1 MSQRR
6 QPLFAAAGVILVLLI
21 AAFIIFYGKK
31 NPETGG
37 QASLRNDYDRLFAEF
52 SVEHPGRGTL
62 DYPENIS
69 ADYAKSYAMFLSAD
83 LIRAR
88 SESSFEL
95 SPAAKN
101 AGYWLLDHADE
112 DQDGVIGWGLPVAWD
127 AYGDGTLNP
136 PNAVYTIT
144 TAIAIN
150 GLLDWLE
157 VDPNAPAD
165 RIVSTV
171 GAAFQPFLE
180 PEAKTPEGL
189 LLYSLSAND
198 RPYVTYNPA
207 AYMAG
212 QMQRFSASTS
222 DPEEQRRLRA
232 VADQTM
238 IALLDARLVDQRGG
252 WYWLYGVGES
262 SPNDAAHAIYIVDGI
277 YQYIAHQG
285 KFADEFDW
293 SNIVKHIDLF
303 YSSSN
308 ERWMR
313 FPQLSPDSPQD
324 PPRLYEIGM
333 LLRFMAM
340 AGKHE
345 EGLSLYQY
353 SLDYRTPDG
362 LYAKFPVSAS
372 DGEQPLVIN
381 EYMSYLLY
389 GWSSLLFQPPLIGL
403 SEPSNVAENDP
414 AVDEAP
420 PVTDL
425 KQPILVPFTFL
436 DVEDY
441 DIQLEFDVNQMAGN
455 LLVNE
460 KKFSLPEQTLP
471 LKIIEWDPQTLVVFT
486 RRLWSNQTQIWSLDL
501 TTGENRE
508 LLLPADT
515 SLLMFRQAVLYQHHI
530 VFILF
535 DPIKKTNFLYRL
547 LPGKEAGQAL
557 QFDRSFQE
565 EYYIDQRYGY
575 RQQPHILAVEFQ
587 ERLYLASDS
596 VVYEYRYLPGRE
608 TAASLT
614 NFSLSNQ
621 FNALEIAADQTGI
634 FALYRNVDY
643 SAAQPQT
650 EQNFPFVLYDLATQ
664 TVAQTDFNGFVP
676 YGLTVEDGKPR
687 VQLLETPEDLQ
698 EVFLIDMRNMPA
710 SGMMSA
716 GVNNLEGEVIW
727 TQSYYLNA
735 FVDFLEE
742 NSDPRTLFPLSD
754 LKPQIKR
761 RLDFEM
767 ALIDRLMI
775 EGSGLLCKAFTVDR
789 TPVLHAVQTGKMLLL
804 MKRYQSLPNSLPLE
818 SYPKFRKQVMGLE
831 GHIEVLAQADPS
843 DRWLDEDKYYL
854 MWPKGSPF
862 WADGAGIPYNHQ
874 NMWAAG
880 LLYNDQQSKFPPKT
894 RQAVMDIPQQVL
906 DLEGFSGFPAKH
918 GVWNSKSP
926 EYFEWY
932 YWWGWG
938 KAGWKKSDAIS
949 VNTPHWA
956 GDGNN
961 VAIPVYRT
969 FDAMAVLIAGE
980 HSPGIL
986 PGGIVEYYRRG
997 VEMDGLE
1004 LFLSPYLAR
1013 YGKMPEV
1020 SSELAGKYLR
1030 FAGQPDLRDSLWAY
1044 RYMFDQMNTPA
1055 SVTQA
1060 EPPRVAQVGLYV
1072 LDILLVLGGA
1082 IVLSAIWKVDKP
1094 IPWLMGIFLIGYAM
1108 IVVTVEVGGLLS
1120 LLNSTAYFIVF
1131 HLLILFALIAI
1142 WSRSAAYPR
1151 LILFQAS
1158 LPERSAFLSSL
1169 KAHWEIWI
1177 FAAIC
1182 AAGFAFLGYSN
1193 LILPQ
1198 KIDDVVTAH
1207 LARVGYWL
1215 QHGNLRPWPA
1225 DTYQLAQVIYPLNA
1239 QSQILWSL
1247 LFLRSDQL
1255 AGISQWIA
1263 LPIVFLAVY
1272 GFARLLQLDRYWS
1285 VIAALVCFS
1294 IPNVYLQGLT
1304 AMTDLVSAALFL
1316 CAVYLFFLMLRE
1328 ERLSI
1333 LSGVA
1338 LGLAVGTKQTILF
1351 ALPGLFLIL
1360 AYLAITR
1367 KSLWSLL
1374 LKWTGVSLAAFLLAG
1389 AYIYISNFV
1398 YWGSPLGPDVT
1409 YQGFTQRGAAL
1420 SLIEYLDRFLANGAA
1435 LLGVLFKVDLM
1446 GWNFDGTVWPG
1457 PALFALILC
1466 SLLYVGSRVRSRE
1479 MDLTAYSLM
1488 ALAVSNAL
1496 ILLLVRD
1503 FTGSLSRYLMISMIL
1518 FVPLG
1523 IAGLARIAEEMK
1535 SQRRSNPPV

>member
-1 MSQRR
+1 MTRNR
-6 QPLFAAAGVILVLLI
+6 QYFLAAAGVILTLLI
-21 AAFIIFYGKK
+21 VALLFFYGKDHS
-31 NPETGG
+31 ETGE
-37 QASLRNDYDRLFAEF
+37 QTSPRNEYDRLFAKF
-52 SVEHPGRGTL
+52 SVGHPGRGTL

-88 SESSFEL
+88 SESPFEL

-136 PNAVYTIT
+136 PNTIYTIT

-150 GLLDWLE
+150 GLLDWME
-157 VDPNAPAD
+157 VDPNAPVD

-171 GAAFQPFLE
+171 SAAFQPFLE
-180 PEAKTPEGL
+180 PEAQTPDGL

-212 QMQRFSASTS
+212 QMQRFSVLTS
-222 DPEEQRRLRA
+222 DPEEQKRLRST
-232 VADQTM
+232 ADQTM
-238 IALLDARLVDQRGG
+238 TVLLDARLMDPHGG

-285 KFADEFDW
+285 AFADEFAW

-303 YSSSN
+303 YSRSN
-308 ERWMR
+308 GRWMR

-353 SLDYRTPDG
+353 SLEYRTPDG

-372 DGEQPLVIN
+372 SGEKPLVIN

-389 GWSSLLFQPPLIGL
+389 GWSSLLFQSPVIDI
-403 SEPSNVAENDP
+403 SESSNVAGDNP
-414 AVDEAP
+414 AVDESL
-420 PVTDL
+420 PVTDIS
-425 KQPILVPFTFL
+425 QPILVPFTFL
-436 DVEDY
+436 DVVDY

-455 LLVNE
+455 LLINE
-460 KKFSLPEQTLP
+460 KKFPLPERTLP
-471 LKIIEWDPQTLVVFT
+471 LRIIEWDPQTLVVFT
-486 RRLWSNQTQIWSLDL
+486 RQLWSNQTQIWTLDL
-501 TTGENRE
+501 TTGEDRE
-508 LLLPADT
+508 IPLPANI
-515 SLLMFRQAVLYQHHI
+515 SLFMFRQAVLYQHQI

-535 DPIKKTNFLYRL
+535 DPVNKTNFLYRV
-547 LPGKEAGQAL
+547 LPGKDAGQAL
-557 QFDRSFQE
+557 QFDESFQE

-575 RQQPHILAVEFQ
+575 RQQPHILTVEFQ
-587 ERLYLASDS
+587 ERLYVASDS
-596 VVYEYRYLPGRE
+596 VVYEYRYSPGVDQ
-608 TAASLT
+608 TASLT

-643 SAAQPQT
+643 SATQPQT
-650 EQNFPFVLYDLATQ
+650 EQNFPFLLYDLASQ
-664 TVAQTDFNGFVP
+664 TVVQTDFNGFVP
-676 YGLTVEDGKPR
+676 YELTVEDGKPQ
-687 VQLLETPEDLQ
+687 VKLVKTPADLEAA
-698 EVFLIDMRNMPA
+698 FLADMHNMPA
-710 SGMMSA
+710 SGLMSA
-716 GVNNLEGEVIW
+716 GVNNYEGEVIW

-735 FVDFLEE
+735 FIDFLEQ
-742 NSDPRTLFPLSD
+742 NSDPRTLSPLSR

-767 ALIDRLMI
+767 ALIDRLMT
-775 EGSGLLCKAFTVDR
+775 EGSGLLCKTFTVDR

-804 MKRYQSLPNSLPLE
+804 MKRYRSLPNPLPLK
-818 SYPKFRKQVMGLE
+818 SYSKFRRHVMELE
-831 GHIEVLAQADPS
+831 GHIEVLAQADS
-843 DRWLDEDKYYL
+843 NDRWLEEGRYFL

-880 LLYNDQQSKFPPKT
+880 LLFNDQPLKFPPKV
-894 RQAVMDIPQQVL
+894 RQAVVDIPQQVL
-906 DLEGFSGFPAKH
+906 DLEGFSGFPPKH
-918 GVWNSKSP
+918 DNWNSTSP
-926 EYFEWY
+926 GYFEWY

-938 KAGWKKSDAIS
+938 KAGWKEEDGIS
-949 VNTPHWA
+949 VNTPSWK

-980 HSPGIL
+980 YSPDIL
-986 PGGIVEYYRRG
+986 PNGIVEYYRRG
-997 VEMDGLE
+997 VEMDELE

-1013 YGKMPEV
+1013 YGKTPEV
-1020 SSELAGKYLR
+1020 SAELAGKYLR

-1044 RYMFDQMNTPA
+1044 RYLFDAMNTPA
-1055 SVTQA
+1055 SITQA
-1060 EPPRVAQVGLYV
+1060 ESPRAAQVGLYL
-1072 LDILLVLGGA
+1072 LDVLLVLGGA

-1094 IPWLMGIFLIGYAM
+1094 IPWLMGIFLIGYAI
-1108 IVVTVEVGGLLS
+1108 IVVTVEAGGLLS
-1120 LLNSTAYFIVF
+1120 LLNSTTFFIVF
-1131 HLLILFALIAI
+1131 HLLILIALIAL
-1142 WSRSAAYPR
+1142 WSRGNAYPR
-1151 LILFQAS
+1151 LILFRTS
-1158 LPERSAFLSSL
+1158 LPEWSALRRSFKL
-1169 KAHWEIWI
+1169 HWEVWI
-1177 FAAIC
+1177 FAVIC
-1182 AAGFAFLGYSN
+1182 MAGFMFLGYSN
-1193 LILPQ
+1193 LVLPQ

-1207 LARVGYWL
+1207 LARVGYWM
-1215 QHGNLRPWPA
+1215 QHGDLRPWPA

-1247 LFLRSDQL
+1247 LFLRTDQL

-1316 CAVYLFFLMLRE
+1316 CAIYLFFLMVKE

-1351 ALPGLFLIL
+1351 ALPGLFLVL
-1360 AYLAITR
+1360 MYLAITR

-1374 LKWTGVSLAAFLLAG
+1374 LKWAGVSLAAFLLAG
-1389 AYIYISNFV
+1389 AYIYISNFL

-1409 YQGFTQRGAAL
+1409 YQGFTQRAGGL
-1420 SLIEYLDRFLANGAA
+1420 SLVEYLERFFTNGAA
-1435 LLGVLFKVDLM
+1435 LLGVLFKVDFM
-1446 GWNFDGTVWPG
+1446 SWNFDGTVWSG
-1457 PALFALILC
+1457 PVLFVLILC
-1466 SLLYVGSRVRSRE
+1466 SLLEIGSRSRSRK
-1479 MDLTAYSLM
+1479 MDLTAYALM
-1488 ALAVSNAL
+1488 TLAVSNAL
-1496 ILLLVRD
+1496 ILLFVRD
-1503 FTGSLSRYLMISMIL
+1503 FTGSLSRYLIISIIL

-1523 IAGLARIAEEMK
+1523 IAGLARNVKDIL
-1535 SQRRSNPPV
+1535 SQRRSVPPV

>member
-1 MSQRR
+1 MNQKRHY
-6 QPLFAAAGVILVLLI
+6 FFVAGGVTLALLI
-21 AAFIIFYGKK
+21 AALIFFYGKD
-31 NPETGG
+31 NSEAGG
-37 QASLRNDYDRLFAEF
+37 QTSLRNEYDRLFAKF
-52 SVEHPGRGTL
+52 SVEHPGRGIL

-88 SESSFEL
+88 SESPFAL
-95 SPAAKN
+95 SSAANN

-127 AYGDGTLNP
+127 AYGDGTVNP
-136 PNAVYTIT
+136 PDTIYTIT

-157 VDPNAPAD
+157 ADPNAPAD
-165 RIVSTV
+165 RIMSTV
-171 GAAFQPFLE
+171 SAAFQPFLE
-180 PEAKTPEGL
+180 PEAQSPGGI

-198 RPYVTYNPA
+198 KPYITYNPA

-212 QMQRFSASTS
+212 QMQRFSALTRDS
-222 DPEEQRRLRA
+222 DEQKRLRS
-232 VADQTM
+232 VADRTM
-238 IALLDARLVDQRGG
+238 TVLLDARLADPYGS

-285 KFADEFDW
+285 ALANEFAW
-293 SNIVKHIDLF
+293 SDIVKHIDLF
-303 YSSSN
+303 YSRSS

-313 FPQLSPDSPQD
+313 FPQLSPDSPQE

-353 SLDYRTPDG
+353 SLEYRTPDN
-362 LYAKFPVSAS
+362 LYAKFPVSS
-372 DGEQPLVIN
+372 SSGDKPLVIN

-389 GWSSLLFQPPLIGL
+389 GWSSLLFQPPVTVL
-403 SEPSNVAENDP
+403 SEPSNVDNP
-414 AVDEAP
+414 ALDETLPA
-420 PVTDL
+420 TDL
-425 KQPILVPFTFL
+425 NQPILVPFTFL

-441 DIQLEFDVNQMAGN
+441 AIQLEFDVKRMAGN

-460 KKFSLPEQTLP
+460 KQFPLPERTLP
-471 LKIIEWDPQTLVVFT
+471 LKVIEWNPQTLVVFT
-486 RRLWSNQTQIWSLDL
+486 RQLWSNQTQIWTLDL

-508 LLLPADT
+508 IPLPADT

-535 DPIKKTNFLYRL
+535 DPVKKTNFLYRL
-547 LPGKEAGQAL
+547 LPGEEAGQAL

-575 RQQPHILAVEFQ
+575 RQQPHILVAEFQ
-587 ERLYLASDS
+587 DRLYFASDS
-596 VVYEYRYLPGRE
+596 VVYEYRYSPG
-608 TAASLT
+608 TGQAASLT

-621 FNALEIAADQTGI
+621 FGALEIAADQTGI

-643 SAAQPQT
+643 SASQPQT
-650 EQNFPFVLYDLATQ
+650 EQNFPFMLYDLATQ
-664 TVAQTDFNGFVP
+664 TVTWTDFNGFLP
-676 YGLTVEDGKPR
+676 YGLTVKDGKPQIKL
-687 VQLLETPEDLQ
+687 VETPEDLKA
-698 EVFLIDMRNMPA
+698 VFLIDMRNMPA
-710 SGMMSA
+710 SGLMSA
-716 GVNNLEGEVIW
+716 GVNNYEGEVIW

-742 NSDPRTLFPLSD
+742 NSDPRTLFPLND
-754 LKPQIKR
+754 LKPQIKQ

-767 ALIDRLMI
+767 ALIDNLMI
-775 EGSGLLCKAFTVDR
+775 EGSGLLCRAFTVDR

-804 MKRYQSLPNSLPLE
+804 MKRYQSLPNSLLLE
-818 SYPKFRKQVMGLE
+818 SYSKFRKQVMGLE
-831 GHIEVLAQADPS
+831 GHIEVLAQADPN
-843 DRWLDEDKYYL
+843 DRWLDEGRYFL

-894 RQAVMDIPQQVL
+894 RQAVMDIPRQVL
-906 DLEGFSGFPAKH
+906 DLEGFSKFPPKH
-918 GVWNSKSP
+918 GNWNSDSP

-938 KAGWKKSDAIS
+938 KEGWKKSDAIS
-949 VNTPHWA
+949 VNTPTWV
-956 GDGNN
+956 GDGDN

-980 HSPGIL
+980 HSPAML
-986 PGGIVEYYRRG
+986 PDGIVEYYRRG

-1013 YGKMPEV
+1013 YGKPPEV
-1020 SSELAGKYLR
+1020 SAELAGKYLR

-1044 RYMFDQMNTPA
+1044 RYSFDQMNTPT
-1055 SVTQA
+1055 SMTQA
-1060 EPPRVAQVGLYV
+1060 ESPRAAQVGLYL
-1072 LDILLVLGGA
+1072 LDVLLVLCGA
-1082 IVLSAIWKVDKP
+1082 IVLTAIWKVDKP
-1094 IPWLMGIFLIGYAM
+1094 IPWLMGIFLIGYAV
-1108 IVVTVEVGGLLS
+1108 IVVTVEVGGLIS
-1120 LLNSTAYFIVF
+1120 LLNSTTYFIVF
-1131 HLLILFALIAI
+1131 HLLILVALIAI
-1142 WSRSAAYPR
+1142 WSRGDAYPR
-1151 LILFQAS
+1151 LILFQMS
-1158 LPERSAFLSSL
+1158 LPDRSALVRSFKL
-1169 KAHWEIWI
+1169 HWEVWI
-1177 FAAIC
+1177 FAIIC
-1182 AAGFAFLGYSN
+1182 LAGFVFLGYSN

-1198 KIDDVVTAH
+1198 KIDDVITAH

-1239 QSQILWSL
+1239 QSPILWSL
-1247 LFLRSDQL
+1247 LFLRTDQL

-1263 LPIVFLAVY
+1263 LPIVSLSVY
-1272 GFARLLQLDRYWS
+1272 GFARLLQLDRQWS

-1304 AMTDLVSAALFL
+1304 AMTDLISAALFL
-1316 CAVYLFFLMLRE
+1316 CAIYLFFLMVKE

-1333 LSGVA
+1333 LSGLA

-1351 ALPGLFLIL
+1351 ALPGLFLVLI
-1360 AYLAITR
+1360 YLAITR
-1367 KSLWSLL
+1367 KSLWQLL
-1374 LKWTGVSLAAFLLAG
+1374 LKWMGVTFAAFLLAG
-1389 AYIYISNFV
+1389 AYIYVSNFL

-1409 YQGFTQRGAAL
+1409 YQGFTQRAGGL
-1420 SLIEYLDRFLANGAA
+1420 SLVEYLDRFFVNAA
-1435 LLGVLFKVDLM
+1435 TLLNVLFKVDLM

-1457 PALFALILC
+1457 PALFILILC
-1466 SLLYVGSRVRSRE
+1466 SFLYIGIRIRSRE
-1479 MDLTAYSLM
+1479 MDLTAYALIT
-1488 ALAVSNAL
+1488 LAVSNAL
-1496 ILLLVRD
+1496 ILLFVRD
-1503 FTGSLSRYLMISMIL
+1503 FTGSLSRYLIISIIL

-1523 IAGLARIAEEMK
+1523 IAGLARIVEDMMP
-1535 SQRRSNPPV
+1535 QRRPDSPA